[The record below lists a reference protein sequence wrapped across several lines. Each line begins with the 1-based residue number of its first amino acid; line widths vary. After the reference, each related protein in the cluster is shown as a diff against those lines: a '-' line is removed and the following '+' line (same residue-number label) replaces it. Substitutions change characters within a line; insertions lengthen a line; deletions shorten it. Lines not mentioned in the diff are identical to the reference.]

1 MAASR
6 GARGGGAAG
15 GGAAG
20 GGAYTAWPAPPSD
33 DEDDDGDESEDDEAW
48 LGAQVSAWAAAAPVA
63 APGPP
68 QRGASRL
75 AARPPPAPA
84 DSEDDDDDDDDGIAV
99 PAAAA
104 AARRPAAKPAPS
116 LFIPSAHRRRAAT
129 QPSGAAA
136 QQAPDVTLPAW
147 AVPGSGLA
155 IGGGAEW
162 ARIGS
167 VGPSGAAAGALV
179 AGGASRAELAAALA
193 ANQRYQARLSSA
205 LAGVRA
211 RRVVAGSSLRA
222 LHGGAEAGG
231 RPAKPPRAPRAGVPR
246 APRGARAGGFSRYF
260 RAPAEATTAPAR
272 NADAAQPGWLLAQQK
287 MPITA
292 RLRPWSALERAAL
305 RLGVQWQLQQRHM
318 EAALASAAHA
328 PLSLAQLRAVSDAA
342 PRLQCCEPPAAGA
355 AGGGALPLAVVSAV
369 ATPVDVTGVDWAAVA
384 ALKCPRRS
392 ARECAAQ
399 WANFD
404 DPELNTGEWGPAE
417 DATLRSL
424 AEQHGGHGWE
434 AVAAALRVDGRA
446 KGRPRPA
453 RSPAECL
460 RRYQTAHSD
469 RQLRRPW
476 TPEED
481 ARLQELVAQ
490 YGRGAWARIGYVMGR
505 TANQVTHRF
514 NRGLLPGK
522 VRGRWKP
529 AEDAALRAAVAAL
542 GVGAWARV
550 APLVPGR
557 TDVQVRERWCNV
569 LDPGLTKAP
578 WGEAEDAA
586 LRAAMAALTPA
597 GGGRVPWAAVAARV
611 PPRTDA
617 QCTLRW
623 RKLQKMDAA
632 GGGGGDG
639 GEAPLQIEAAPD
651 EGGAPAAAAAPGR
664 KRAAAKPRAKKAKPL
679 LAESDDDAG
688 EADAADATG
697 ATGAAEAAAADEAAA
712 AEPPAPKRARRAGR
726 S

>member
-1 MAASR
+1 
-6 GARGGGAAG
+6 
-15 GGAAG
+15 
-20 GGAYTAWPAPPSD
+20 
-33 DEDDDGDESEDDEAW
+33 
-48 LGAQVSAWAAAAPVA
+48 
-63 APGPP
+63 
-68 QRGASRL
+68 
-75 AARPPPAPA
+75 
-84 DSEDDDDDDDDGIAV
+84 
-99 PAAAA
+99 
-104 AARRPAAKPAPS
+104 
-116 LFIPSAHRRRAAT
+116 
-129 QPSGAAA
+129 
-136 QQAPDVTLPAW
+136 
-147 AVPGSGLA
+147 
-155 IGGGAEW
+155 
-162 ARIGS
+162 
-167 VGPSGAAAGALV
+167 
-179 AGGASRAELAAALA
+179 
-193 ANQRYQARLSSA
+193 
-205 LAGVRA
+205 
-211 RRVVAGSSLRA
+211 
-222 LHGGAEAGG
+222 
-231 RPAKPPRAPRAGVPR
+231 
-246 APRGARAGGFSRYF
+246 
-260 RAPAEATTAPAR
+260 
-272 NADAAQPGWLLAQQK
+272 
-287 MPITA
+287 
-292 RLRPWSALERAAL
+292 
-305 RLGVQWQLQQRHM
+305 
-318 EAALASAAHA
+318 
-328 PLSLAQLRAVSDAA
+328 
-342 PRLQCCEPPAAGA
+342 
-355 AGGGALPLAVVSAV
+355 
-369 ATPVDVTGVDWAAVA
+369 
-384 ALKCPRRS
+384 
-392 ARECAAQ
+392 
-399 WANFD
+399 
-404 DPELNTGEWGPAE
+404 
-417 DATLRSL
+417 
-424 AEQHGGHGWE
+424 
-434 AVAAALRVDGRA
+434 
-446 KGRPRPA
+446 
-453 RSPAECL
+453 L

-490 YGRGAWARIGYVMGR
+490 YGRGAWARIGYAMGR

-586 LRAAMAALTPA
+586 LRAAIAALTPA

-632 GGGGGDG
+632 DGAVGGGG
-639 GEAPLQIEAAPD
+639 EPLQIEAAPD
-651 EGGAPAAAAAPGR
+651 EGGVPAAAAAPGR